1 MVEERWTSY
10 GKVVGDPPTLRSLMP
25 EAQLQASVMHI
36 LSPWRAMREEKIQI
50 IAVVQIRVR

>member
-25 EAQLQASVMHI
+25 EAQLQASVMHV
-36 LSPWRAMREEKIQI
+36 LSPWRAMREGKDSNNS
-50 IAVVQIRVR
+50 RSLNRS

>member
-10 GKVVGDPPTLRSLMP
+10 EKVVGDPPTLRSLMP
-25 EAQLQASVMHI
+25 EAQLQAPVMHI

-50 IAVVQIRVR
+50 VVVV